1 MKTTP
6 PLETREQLL
15 EKRAELQERL
25 AAIRRDYG
33 NALDRNMDEQSL
45 QLENADVLE
54 ELSREA
60 VEELE
65 EIERKL
71 RQFADTRYH

>member
-6 PLETREQLL
+6 PQETREGLL
-15 EKRAELQERL
+15 AKRSELLERL
-25 AAIRRDYG
+25 AAIRRDYA

-60 VEELE
+60 VEQLE
-65 EIERKL
+65 DIERKL
-71 RQFADTRYH
+71 SQFTNPRHH

>member
-6 PLETREQLL
+6 PMETREQLL
-15 EKRAELQERL
+15 QKRVELQERL
-25 AAIRRDYG
+25 AAIRRDYA

-45 QLENADVLE
+45 QLENAEVLE

-71 RQFADTRYH
+71 RQFTSPRY

>member
-1 MKTTP
+1 
-6 PLETREQLL
+6 
-15 EKRAELQERL
+15 
-25 AAIRRDYG
+25 
-33 NALDRNMDEQSL
+33 MDEQSL

-65 EIERKL
+65 EIDRKL
-71 RQFADTRYH
+71 RRFANPPTH

>member
-6 PLETREQLL
+6 PIETREQLM

-25 AAIRRDYG
+25 AAIRRDYA
-33 NALDRNMDEQSL
+33 NALDRNLDEQSL

-65 EIERKL
+65 EIDRKL
-71 RQFADTRYH
+71 RVFANPPAH

>member
-1 MKTTP
+1 MNTMP
-6 PLETREQLL
+6 PMETREQLL
-15 EKRAELQERL
+15 AKRAELQERL
-25 AAIRRDYG
+25 AAIRRDYASG
-33 NALDRNMDEQSL
+33 LDRNMDEQSL

-71 RQFADTRYH
+71 RLFADSRRH